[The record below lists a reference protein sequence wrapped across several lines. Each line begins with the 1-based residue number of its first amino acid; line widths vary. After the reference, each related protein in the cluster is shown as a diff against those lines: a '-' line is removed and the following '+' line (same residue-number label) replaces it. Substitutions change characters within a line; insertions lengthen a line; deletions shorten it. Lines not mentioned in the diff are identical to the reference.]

1 MAEME
6 MKTDIILP
14 IPPQQA
20 AEPKAPSAAGKTAVP
35 AAKEAG
41 GGAKAPDVAAIQE
54 VLREALN
61 VEPVAERELRIEFE
75 NELNQIVVKVLDKD
89 TGELV
94 RQIPMPEE
102 ISIAKGLR
110 AAIRRMAG
118 DQSGIA
124 VDREV

>member
-1 MAEME
+1 MD
-6 MKTDIILP
+6 MKTGIILQGSP
-14 IPPQQA
+14 KLA
-20 AEPKAPSAAGKTAVP
+20 AEAKIPAAAGKTADP
-35 AAKEAG
+35 AG
-41 GGAKAPDVAAIQE
+41 GADGAKAPGIEAVQG
-54 VLREALN
+54 VLREALK
-61 VEPVAERELRIEFE
+61 VEPVADRELRIEFE
-75 NELNQIVVKVLDKD
+75 NELNQIVVKVLDKE

-118 DQSGIA
+118 NQSGIA

>member
-1 MAEME
+1 ME
-6 MKTDIILP
+6 MKAGT
-14 IPPQQA
+14 IPPVSPQPA
-20 AEPKAPSAAGKTAVP
+20 GEAEKAPATGNRGGCAGAP
-35 AAKEAG
+35 G
-41 GGAKAPDVAAIQE
+41 GVGPRDIVAAQS

-61 VEPVAERELRIEFE
+61 VEPVADRELRIEFE
-75 NELNQIVVKVLDKD
+75 KELHQIVVKVLDKE

-94 RQIPMPEE
+94 RQIPLPEE

>member
-1 MAEME
+1 MD
-6 MKTDIILP
+6 MKTDAILP
-14 IPPQQA
+14 VPTQPAAAAKSPPDAGKA
-20 AEPKAPSAAGKTAVP
+20 AVSAAR
-35 AAKEAG
+35 EAG
-41 GGAKAPDVAAIQE
+41 DKARADVAAVQE

-61 VEPVAERELRIEFE
+61 VEPVAERVLRIEFE
-75 NELNQIVVKVLDKD
+75 KDLHQIVVKVLDKD

-110 AAIRRMAG
+110 AAIRKMAG

>member
-1 MAEME
+1 MD
-6 MKTDIILP
+6 MKTGI
-14 IPPQQA
+14 IPPVS
-20 AEPKAPSAAGKTAVP
+20 PKPASEAKVPTAAGKTADP
-35 AAKEAG
+35 AGGA
-41 GGAKAPDVAAIQE
+41 GGAKAPGIDAVQG

-61 VEPVAERELRIEFE
+61 VEPVADRELRIEFE
-75 NELNQIVVKVLDKD
+75 NELHQIVVKVLDKE

-118 DQSGIA
+118 NQSGIA